1 MHIPNNLVRSN
12 GQSTDFKRCSSISYM
27 QYAINAIIYAPNV
40 ESNSE
45 FENEMFGV
53 LAFRFSTMILVGMLG
68 GIG

>member
-1 MHIPNNLVRSN
+1 
-12 GQSTDFKRCSSISYM
+12 M